1 MAALEFVATTGVYLA
16 SLLPMEISLVV
27 WALIGSL
34 LAGGVAGATYYF
46 VGLIASQS
54 GAT

>member
-1 MAALEFVATTGVYLA
+1 MAALEVVETTGVYIA
-16 SLLPMEISLVV
+16 SLLPMEISVVV

-34 LAGGVAGATYYF
+34 LAGGVAVATYYL

-54 GAT
+54 RAT